1 MNILTEYVAPPV
13 PSNMYD
19 WMAYIEGEL
28 DAGGPTGR
36 GPTETEALRD
46 LCSQLAVM
54 YYESVGARF
63 IP

>member
-13 PSNMYD
+13 PSTQYD
-19 WMAYIEGEL
+19 WMACVEGEEE
-28 DAGGPTGR
+28 DGPHGR

-63 IP
+63 VP